1 MGVGVSYTGFDGKS
15 ERMVSQGT
23 GDLGEIVG
31 RSQRNAM
38 QMLQEMSGLASAR
51 LGMGGRTNGP
61 RPMAGSAVTKG
72 PNGICLRGEETNPV
86 VIGKRVYGSLDGRKG
101 YHTLDDIDPKVDGP
115 AVGGGPMV
123 SLNLEQA
130 GVPKIEERKPDDKG
144 GWRIPTYR
152 TSLAAKISDDG
163 KNVTIFSATYESDL
177 LVTEGGRI
185 FGKTKETL
193 VASNEIV
200 CAGAGGGKWEVR
212 PVKDAEGKVVEFLF
226 GPSEDLG
233 TGDEDNPEA
242 AIAEIRGKETVTDV
256 RILSCIGAMEGD

>member
-1 MGVGVSYTGFDGKS
+1 MGVGVSYTGFSGKS
-15 ERMVSQGT
+15 KQMVSQDT

-31 RSQRNAM
+31 RSEQNAM
-38 QMLQEMSGLASAR
+38 RMLQQMSGLASAH
-51 LGMGGRTNGP
+51 LGRGGRASEP

-72 PNGICLRGEETNPV
+72 PNGICLRGEEMSPV
-86 VIGKRVYGSLDGRKG
+86 VVGKRVYGSLDGRKG

-115 AVGGGPMV
+115 VVGGGPMV
-123 SLNLEQA
+123 SLDLDQA
-130 GVPKIEERKPDDKG
+130 GVPKNEERKPDDKG

-193 VASNEIV
+193 VSSNEIV

-233 TGDEDNPEA
+233 TGDEDNPEE
-242 AIAEIRGKETVTDV
+242 AIAKIREKETVTDV
-256 RILSCIGAMEGD
+256 KILSCMGSGEED